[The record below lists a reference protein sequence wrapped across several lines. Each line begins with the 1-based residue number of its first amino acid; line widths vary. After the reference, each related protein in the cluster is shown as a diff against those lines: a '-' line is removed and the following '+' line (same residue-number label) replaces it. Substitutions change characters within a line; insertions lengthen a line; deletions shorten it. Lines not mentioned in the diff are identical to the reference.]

1 MALTAAEP
9 SGGSDLI
16 GTVENWLMAQTLGE
30 PELQNLFDG
39 CCARLHA
46 AGVPIARAYIG
57 CRILHPLFSV
67 LALTWRPKSGI
78 EVQELPHSREIRG
91 WQDSPFSHLVKNNLP
106 VIRRRLAG
114 PDAVVDFPMLAELRD
129 QGMTDYFGYIVS
141 FTGGVVSGGAP
152 SGMSGS
158 WATDRPSGFS
168 EADIAALLRIQ
179 RNLATAAKMRI
190 KDLISRNVVSTYLG
204 ANAGLRVLSGAIKR
218 GDGEAIHAVV
228 WFSDLRN
235 STGLAERL
243 APKDYLDT
251 LNSYF
256 ECTAGSVMHRGGE
269 VLVMIGDAVMA
280 IFPTEPGGVGAACEA
295 ALAAAQDAEACLHE
309 VNAKR
314 RDPLDFGVGLHV
326 GDLIFGNIGVP
337 ERLQFTVVGPAANE
351 VARVQSLTKTLGR
364 RILASRDFASRVDT
378 PWESL
383 GAHRL
388 QGIAEAREVFAPEG
402 KDAPAEKRSGA
413 EKVPAEL

>member
-1 MALTAAEP
+1 MGLAPGERSA
-9 SGGSDLI
+9 GSDLI
-16 GTVENWLMAQTLGE
+16 GTVEDWLMAQTLGE
-30 PELQNLFDG
+30 PDLQALFEG

-67 LALTWRPKSGI
+67 LALTWRPKTGI
-78 EVQELPHSREIRG
+78 EVHELPHSREIRG
-91 WQDSPFSHLVKNNLP
+91 WQDSPFSHLVKNGLP
-106 VIRRRLAG
+106 SIRRRLAG
-114 PDAVVDFPMLAELRD
+114 PDAVIDFPMLAELRD
-129 QGMTDYFGYIVS
+129 QGMTDYFGYVVS
-141 FTGGVVSGGAP
+141 FSGGTATLAVA

-168 EADIAALLRIQ
+168 EPDISALLRIQ
-179 RNLATAAKMRI
+179 RALATAAKMRI
-190 KDLISRNVVSTYLG
+190 KDMIARNVVSTYLG

-218 GDGEAIHAVV
+218 GDGESIHAAV

-243 APKDYLDT
+243 APNDYLDA

-256 ECTAGSVMHRGGE
+256 ECTAGSVMNRGGE
-269 VLVMIGDAVMA
+269 VLVMVGDAVMA
-280 IFPTEPGGVGAACEA
+280 IFPTDPGGVGVACEA
-295 ALAAAQDAEACLHE
+295 ALAAAEDAERCLAE
-309 VNAKR
+309 VNANR
-314 RDPLDFGVGLHV
+314 TEPLDFGVGLHV

-351 VARVQSLTKTLGR
+351 VARVQSLTKVLGR
-364 RILASRDFASRVDT
+364 RILASRDFAGHVDAG
-378 PWESL
+378 WDSL

-388 QGIAEAREVFAPEG
+388 QGIAEAREVFAP
-402 KDAPAEKRSGA
+402 KIAADAQPVSA
-413 EKVPAEL
+413 

>member
-1 MALTAAEP
+1 MAYAAAEP
-9 SGGSDLI
+9 NGGSDLI
-16 GTVENWLMAQTLGE
+16 GTVENWLMTQTLGE
-30 PELQNLFDG
+30 PALEELFDG

-46 AGVPIARAYIG
+46 AGVPIARAYIA

-67 LALTWRPKSGI
+67 LALTWRPKTGI
-78 EVQELPHSREIRG
+78 EVQELPHSREIKG
-91 WQDSPFSHLVKNNLP
+91 WQESPFSHLVKNQLP
-106 VIRRRLAG
+106 LIRRRLAG

-129 QGMTDYFGYIVS
+129 QGITDYLGYVVS
-141 FTGGVVSGGAP
+141 FSGGAP
-152 SGMSGS
+152 SLAVASGMSVS
-158 WATDRPSGFS
+158 WATDRASGFS
-168 EADIAALLRIQ
+168 EADISALLRIQ
-179 RNLATAAKMRI
+179 RSLGTAAKMRI

-218 GDGEAIHAVV
+218 GDGEGINAAV

-243 APKDYLDT
+243 SPHEYLDA
-251 LNSYF
+251 LNAYF

-280 IFPTEPGGVGAACEA
+280 IFPTEPGGVAAACEA
-295 ALAAAQDAEACLHE
+295 ALAAAEDAQTCLRKL
-309 VNAKR
+309 NGTR
-314 RDPLDFGVGLHV
+314 PDPLDFGVGLHV

-364 RILASRDFASRVDT
+364 RILASRDFAARVDT

-388 QGIAEAREVFAPEG
+388 QGITDVREVFAPKPVE
-402 KDAPAEKRSGA
+402 APSKSRDAEKLA
-413 EKVPAEL
+413 AEL

>member
-1 MALTAAEP
+1 MPRAPIEIGRGAGT
-9 SGGSDLI
+9 DLI
-16 GTVENWLMAQTLGE
+16 GTVADWLMSQTLAE
-30 PELQNLFDG
+30 PGLQEMFEG

-67 LALTWRPKSGI
+67 LAFTWRPKAGI
-78 EVQELPHSREIRG
+78 EMHEMPHSNDIRG
-91 WQDSPFSHLVKNNLP
+91 WQDSPFSHLVKHKLP
-106 VIRRRLAG
+106 SLRRHLAG
-114 PDAVVDFPMLAELRD
+114 PDAVIDFPVLAELRD
-129 QGMTDYFGYIVS
+129 QGMTDYFAYIES
-141 FTGGVVSGGAP
+141 FTGQAASTNVA

-168 EADIAALLRIQ
+168 DHDISALLRIQ
-179 RNLATAAKMRI
+179 KNLAAAAKVRI

-204 ANAGLRVLSGAIKR
+204 PNAGLRVLSGAIKR
-218 GDGEAIHAVV
+218 GDGEAINAAV

-243 APKDYLDT
+243 APRDYLDS
-251 LNSYF
+251 LNAYF
-256 ECTAGSVMHRGGE
+256 ECTAGSVMARGGE

-280 IFPTEPGGVGAACEA
+280 IFPTEPGGVGAACEG
-295 ALAAAQDAEACLHE
+295 ALAAAQDSERRLME
-309 VNAKR
+309 VNAR
-314 RDPLDFGVGLHV
+314 RAEPLDFGVGLHV

-364 RILASRDFASRVDT
+364 RILASGDFTSRVPA

-383 GAHRL
+383 GVHKM
-388 QGIAEAREVFAPEG
+388 QGIAEAREVFAPG
-402 KDAPAEKRSGA
+402 SAAVVQRVGA
-413 EKVPAEL
+413 

>member
-1 MALTAAEP
+1 MARAPIET
-9 SGGSDLI
+9 GTGSDLI
-16 GTVENWLMAQTLGE
+16 GTVADWLMDQTLGE
-30 PELQNLFDG
+30 PDLQELFAG

-67 LALTWRPKSGI
+67 LALTWRPTSGI
-78 EVQELPHSREIRG
+78 ALQELPHSREIRG
-91 WQDSPFSHLVKNNLP
+91 WAESPFHHLVKNKLP
-106 VIRRRLAG
+106 SIRRRLAG
-114 PDAVVDFPMLAELRD
+114 PDAVIDFPMLAELRD
-129 QGMTDYFGYIVS
+129 QGMTDYFGYVVS
-141 FTGGVVSGGAP
+141 FTGGPASAIAP

-158 WATDRPSGFS
+158 WATDRLSGFNDN
-168 EADIAALLRIQ
+168 DISALLRIQ
-179 RNLATAAKMRI
+179 RSFATAAKMRI
-190 KDLISRNVVSTYLG
+190 KDMISRNVVSTYLG

-218 GDGEAIHAVV
+218 GDGEAIHAAV

-243 APKDYLDT
+243 SPEDYLAA

-256 ECTAGSVMHRGGE
+256 ECTAGSVMARGGE
-269 VLVMIGDAVMA
+269 VLVMVGDAVMA
-280 IFPTEPGGVGAACEA
+280 IFPTQAGGVAAACEA
-295 ALAAAQDAEACLHE
+295 ALAAAEDSEQRLQE

-314 RDPLDFGVGLHV
+314 AEPLDFGVGLHV

-378 PWESL
+378 GWDSL

-388 QGIAEAREVFAPEG
+388 QGIAGAREVFAP
-402 KDAPAEKRSGA
+402 KHRAPQPVGA
-413 EKVPAEL
+413 